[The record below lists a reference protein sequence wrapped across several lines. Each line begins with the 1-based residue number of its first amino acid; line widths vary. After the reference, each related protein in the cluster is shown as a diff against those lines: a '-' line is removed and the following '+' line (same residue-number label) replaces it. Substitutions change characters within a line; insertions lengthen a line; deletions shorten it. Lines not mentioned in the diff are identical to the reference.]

1 MLKSANLLH
10 KCGLGDSDM
19 SSTVAQCPSLYYSG
33 CYRRRRLCRHG
44 GSDGGSR
51 RSVDV
56 STVALR
62 AALHC
67 LCRHNSASSLSW
79 WVKLGFGGFFS
90 TDSCSTATS
99 EPCLY
104 LRFALAT
111 SLLAQSHV
119 TLHVNTTEWDYI
131 DNLLCT
137 VRARW
142 QTAVSIIFSF
152 FVCLVSIRAVVKLHT
167 GISLFSFL

>member
-1 MLKSANLLH
+1 MLKSAILLH
-10 KCGLGDSDM
+10 KCGLGDSDV

-79 WVKLGFGGFFS
+79 WVKLGFGGFFFHRQLQH
-90 TDSCSTATS
+90 CYLWAL
-99 EPCLY
+99 P

-131 DNLLCT
+131 DNSLWSSLSFIF
-137 VRARW
+137 ARID
-142 QTAVSIIFSF
+142 VF
-152 FVCLVSIRAVVKLHT
+152 
-167 GISLFSFL
+167 